1 MTFGRLSDGRMRG
14 ILERMQ
20 SLDNAV
26 AAPHEASPR
35 PAPLVDVE
43 ARAPTT
49 PDLLVLPA
57 DLGHVR
63 LRAAQSDTAESS
75 DGIVVHFDPAAV
87 TGHAAHLLG
96 AARTHDPLLQQF
108 LRPGLY
114 PATHAPIRDAVAEL
128 PVFLRAPGV
137 PDPDAPDGHAAH
149 AADIVARAVSR
160 LLLVLAGEDASRLER
175 RDLRVLTDRACGFM
189 VMNLVRPLALD
200 DLVQVTGASSR
211 TLQYAFQSRFGMSPM
226 RWLREQRLRRLHAAL
241 QHAGDDES
249 VTGLA
254 VGLGF
259 THLGRLGQLFE
270 QRFGLLPSHLLR
282 RARRG

>member
-1 MTFGRLSDGRMRG
+1 
-14 ILERMQ
+14 MQ

-26 AAPHEASPR
+26 SAPHEAPPR
-35 PAPLVDVE
+35 SAPLVDVE

-49 PDLLVLPA
+49 PGLLVLPT
-57 DLGHVR
+57 DLGHVL
-63 LRAAQSDTAESS
+63 LRAARSEVAESS
-75 DGIVVHFDPAAV
+75 DGIVVRFDPAAV

-108 LRPGLY
+108 LRPGLH
-114 PATHAPIRDAVAEL
+114 PATHAPVREAVAEL
-128 PVFLRAPGV
+128 PVFLRAPGA

-149 AADIVARAVSR
+149 ATDIIARAVSR
-160 LLLVLAGEDASRLER
+160 LMLVLAGENASLLER
-175 RDLRVLTDRACGFM
+175 RDQRVPTDRACGFM
-189 VMNLVRPLALD
+189 VMNIARPLALD

-211 TLQYAFQSRFGMSPM
+211 TLQYSFQSRFGMSPM